1 MGEKRVGERIR
12 KWDEV
17 AGASPSVSRNP
28 LRGVE
33 DQIEQNDNAF
43 DGVINNLP
51 RQDRIQKGNAEVRA
65 EEEKKKSVWK
75 KLQEMNPE
83 PEKWKVKSAAQ
94 IACEELERA

>member
-17 AGASPSVSRNP
+17 AGTSPSVSRNP

-51 RQDRIQKGNAEVRA
+51 RQDQIQKGNAEVLA

-83 PEKWKVKSAAQ
+83 PEKLKVRSAAR
-94 IACEELERA
+94 IACEELERV